1 MAYENAIRALAR
13 RIANAE
19 AQTRRMVGHVSGRE
33 EKYTEVLLTNL
44 EHHLHGFS
52 EGGVSWRVITYTT
65 DKQSGQETRT
75 GADLVIAVDVNLD
88 GASVSKGAL
97 IQAKVNHSAG
107 RGVSVDSRA
116 RLRSQCSA
124 MRQHSDRA
132 YVFLYGDQA
141 TEVFSANDILTDA
154 PLADLHHIGIAEFF
168 EEMMACRAGDDR
180 IVAHNHRD
188 LEQVVGQ
195 MEANVGV
202 LVKGRTR

>member
-75 GADLVIAVDVNLD
+75 GADLVIAVDV
-88 GASVSKGAL
+88 SVL
-97 IQAKVNHSAG
+97 
-107 RGVSVDSRA
+107 
-116 RLRSQCSA
+116 SQ
-124 MRQHSDRA
+124 
-132 YVFLYGDQA
+132 
-141 TEVFSANDILTDA
+141 
-154 PLADLHHIGIAEFF
+154 
-168 EEMMACRAGDDR
+168 
-180 IVAHNHRD
+180 
-188 LEQVVGQ
+188 
-195 MEANVGV
+195 
-202 LVKGRTR
+202 